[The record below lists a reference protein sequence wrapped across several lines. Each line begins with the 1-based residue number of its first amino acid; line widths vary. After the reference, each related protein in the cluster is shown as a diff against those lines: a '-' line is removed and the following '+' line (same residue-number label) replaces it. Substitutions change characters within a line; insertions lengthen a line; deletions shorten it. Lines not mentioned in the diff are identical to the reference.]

1 MARVYGVSRADNAV
15 SVTFSQYFEGGYKI
29 GSIDPAE
36 WTEPTF
42 LELVR
47 KQNQRQSLLMVK
59 SLQLPSM
66 DVTKSLPVVQVVF
79 VVFLLENILLIVKA
93 RLPLSQLGTC
103 FERMK

>member
-1 MARVYGVSRADNAV
+1 MLNTITKFIHGYITRHLCDRRYRMARVYGVSRADNAV

-66 DVTKSLPVVQVVF
+66 DVTKSLPVVQ
-79 VVFLLENILLIVKA
+79 
-93 RLPLSQLGTC
+93 
-103 FERMK
+103 